1 MFHLTHFSVLWPPYV
16 TAPQT
21 IIETSLF
28 IGGQTRCG
36 ASFSSSRL
44 QLYIVESLPIS
55 ITTEYSSEKQKL
67 FQVSNAQFL
76 RALAHLIRSSL
87 FFVLITIDFL
97 IALLMY
103 FSFFNCLYIFDFE
116 NFVGFS
122 AKEVLEMWSVD
133 APIFFFNCTFESVS
147 IACTKG

>member
-1 MFHLTHFSVLWPPYV
+1 MFPLTHFSVLWPPYV

-28 IGGQTRCG
+28 LVGQTRYG

-44 QLYIVESLPIS
+44 QQYILESLPIS
-55 ITTEYSSEKQKL
+55 TEYSSEKLKF

-87 FFVLITIDFL
+87 FFALITIDFL
-97 IALLMY
+97 IALMTY
-103 FSFFNCLYIFDFE
+103 FSFFNCQKGFE
-116 NFVGFS
+116 NVVCGCS
-122 AKEVLEMWSVD
+122 N
-133 APIFFFNCTFESVS
+133 IRFNYTFESVS
-147 IACTKG
+147 IACTKS